1 MPSQRLMTLMT
12 RRLRATSLA
21 REPAA
26 PEAAPQTRSD
36 GRTSR
41 GSAWQTWRTLP
52 TGSAQATASGAAVP
66 VGLHPGVLCDVTMMP
81 ITGYRYTDGHGYDL
95 CQAAFDE
102 LPAVEQRRFERL
114 DPPLTPRR
122 AVVASVASVLLGSQL
137 GALSPRATPSS
148 SGGRGEREDEAD
160 LWELPPLSPAEK
172 LVAAIF
178 RPAAHMTL

>member
-21 REPAA
+21 RARARAALCEPAA

-36 GRTSR
+36 GLTSR

-52 TGSAQATASGAAVP
+52 T
-66 VGLHPGVLCDVTMMP
+66 
-81 ITGYRYTDGHGYDL
+81 
-95 CQAAFDE
+95 
-102 LPAVEQRRFERL
+102 
-114 DPPLTPRR
+114 
-122 AVVASVASVLLGSQL
+122 SVASVLLGSQL